1 MLDMLRDLVAHK
13 GFANAALLQAIRQND
28 AARSDPELRD
38 LLDHILLANR
48 FWLLTVLGMPF
59 VHEVEALPSPSFDD
73 LIERYGR
80 TQTDETKWLENAA
93 ESDLDRTLE
102 NALIPSG
109 RCSVSQALVQVC
121 LHSHGHRAQCAKL
134 LRRHGTQPPPTDF
147 ILWLTDRPAAAW
159 SG

>member
-1 MLDMLRDLVAHK
+1 MRK
-13 GFANAALLQAIRQND
+13 LQTQAVHHITIVGAGRQTSID
-28 AARSDPELRD
+28 
-38 LLDHILLANR
+38 
-48 FWLLTVLGMPF
+48 FWEGVLGMPF
-59 VHEVEALPSPSFDD
+59 VHEVEARPSPSFDD

-80 TQTDETKWLENAA
+80 TQADETRWLENAA

-102 NALIPSG
+102 NALIPNG
-109 RCSVSQALVQVC
+109 RCSVAQAFVQVC